1 MKSKHDFY
9 LVSIGHYDTMHDR
22 YLLPLKVY
30 STLSG
35 AKRFVEK
42 RRSSLKLF
50 ELDFFT
56 IHKIDFDLGDTFHD
70 VWYQDHGEKWIH
82 GYDEVKK

>member
-1 MKSKHDFY
+1 MKNKHDFY

-30 STLSG
+30 STISS

-42 RRSSLKLF
+42 KRTSLKLF

-70 VWYQDHGEKWIH
+70 VWFLDHGEKWNH
-82 GYDEVKK
+82 GYEVKK